1 MLHYFSELTSTVCPL
16 YPIAGYTTQRS
27 LDGSSPPIT
36 LQRPFV
42 YFGKTYNNT
51 IYVNHNGHLTFD
63 QPWWMY
69 IAQRFPRHGSRD
81 LIAPFWT
88 DVDIRQTGLVFY
100 NQYIS
105 GHILQRATQDIN
117 QYFPEF
123 NFVAKWVFVA
133 TWYEVPYYPFYYPK
147 ATFQAVLISGGQ
159 YSFVLMNY
167 GEIAGY
173 DTISSKHHFSIP
185 GSFSNNASDIRLTS
199 NVNVIGRWAF
209 RIDNGSRGCMF
220 NGKTTKRTAAANVC
234 WNMHLFTKPF
244 ENTGKSGI
252 FFLAINVIES
262 VSYFNFL

>member
-1 MLHYFSELTSTVCPL
+1 MSELLKTICPL

-133 TWYEVPYYPFYYPK
+133 TWYEVPYYPFYYPVNGTVSQRVLTVIPMIPQVIFK
-147 ATFQAVLISGGQ
+147 VFQ
-159 YSFVLMNY
+159 
-167 GEIAGY
+167 
-173 DTISSKHHFSIP
+173 
-185 GSFSNNASDIRLTS
+185 
-199 NVNVIGRWAF
+199 
-209 RIDNGSRGCMF
+209 
-220 NGKTTKRTAAANVC
+220 
-234 WNMHLFTKPF
+234 
-244 ENTGKSGI
+244 
-252 FFLAINVIES
+252 
-262 VSYFNFL
+262 